1 LANIYSFFQTIRVLK
16 KKTCTFAAEKI
27 EKNYCKMK
35 NSKLGIDFKKVS
47 EAKTIAASIAN
58 EVQQFVNRYT
68 TVAVERTLC
77 RLVGID
83 GVDAHEVPLPNV
95 VVEQLHQNGL
105 LGQGALYFLGNALLE
120 TKLNIQ
126 HIAEKMAKQELD
138 ITKLPIHSDEE
149 IRNAVAPYVENT
161 MQRISNN
168 VAQRK
173 QFLASLGEGAKPYI
187 YVIVATGNI
196 YEDVVQAQA
205 AARQGA
211 DIIAVIRTT
220 GQSLLDYVPYGATTE
235 GFGGTFATQEN
246 FRIMR
251 KALDEVGEEVGRYIR
266 LCNYCSGLC
275 MPEIAAMGALERLD
289 VMLNDALYGIL
300 FRDINPQRTLVDQY
314 FSRVIN
320 GFAGVIINTGEDN
333 YLTTADAF
341 EEAHTVLA
349 SDLINEQLALLAGIP
364 EEQMGLGHAFEME
377 PELENGFLYELAQAQ
392 LTREIFPNAPLK
404 YMPPTKFMTG
414 NIFKGHLQDALF
426 NMIGIWTKQGIQ
438 LLGMPTEAIHTPFMS
453 DRFLAIEN
461 AKYIFN
467 NMASLGDEV
476 EFKENGIIRQRA
488 QFVLNE
494 AIKLLQQIEKEGL
507 FTTLEKGNFGNVKR
521 PKTGGKGLQGVSEKG
536 AHYFNPFV
544 EKMKKS

>member
-1 LANIYSFFQTIRVLK
+1 MQ
-16 KKTCTFAAEKI
+16 
-27 EKNYCKMK
+27 
-35 NSKLGIDFKKVS
+35 NSKLRIDFNKVT
-47 EAKTIAASIAN
+47 EAKTMAATIAE
-58 EVQQFVNRYT
+58 EVQQFVNQYT

-77 RLVGID
+77 RLMGID
-83 GVDAHEVPLPNV
+83 GIDQHEVPLPNV
-95 VVEQLHQNGL
+95 VVEKLFQEGL
-105 LGQGALYFLGNALLE
+105 LGLGALYFLGNAIIE
-120 TKLNIQ
+120 TKLNPQ
-126 HIAEKMAKQELD
+126 QIAEKMALNELD
-138 ITKLPIHSDEE
+138 ITKLPIHEE
-149 IRNAVAPYVENT
+149 EKIKNAVAPYIEKT
-161 MQRISNN
+161 LQRISQN
-168 VAQRK
+168 VEQRN
-173 QFLASLGEGAKPYI
+173 QFLKSLGEGKKPYI

-251 KALDEVGEEVGRYIR
+251 KALDEVGQEVGRYIR

-300 FRDINPQRTLVDQY
+300 FRDINPQRTLIDQY
-314 FSRVIN
+314 FSRIIN

-364 EEQMGLGHAFEME
+364 EEQMGLGHAFEMD
-377 PELENGFLYELAQAQ
+377 PNLEDGFLYELAQAQ
-392 LTREIFPNAPLK
+392 LTREIFPKAPLK
-404 YMPPTKFMTG
+404 YMPPTKFKTG

-438 LLGMPTEAIHTPFMS
+438 LLGMPTEAIHTPFMA
-453 DRFLAIEN
+453 DRFLSIEN

-467 NMASLGDEV
+467 NMAKIGEEV
-476 EFKENGIIRQRA
+476 EYKENGIIRQRA
-488 QFVLNE
+488 HFVLDE
-494 AIKLLQQIEKEGL
+494 AVKLLKVIENEGL

-521 PKTGGKGLQGVSEKG
+521 PKTGGKGLQGVVKKSTQ
-536 AHYFNPFV
+536 YFNPFM
-544 EKMKKS
+544 ERMKGE